1 MITAAKLPKTM
12 TILPKFTLQPED
24 TLKVCFKPIDV
35 ERQWIRCS
43 TIANFVAA
51 YFQDVDRDPALAPI
65 IDINLLSTVLNE
77 LIENAAKY
85 SADRQQE
92 NVLIVHIFKNSLYVS
107 ITNAAMQHQANKVS
121 QQLNADR
128 NADELE
134 EMYMN
139 KLQDLAENGLVQRS
153 AGLGLLMLQK
163 DYPVQLKATVNK
175 EDNKYLLTVE
185 VTWNIVH

>member
-1 MITAAKLPKTM
+1 MITAVKLPETM
-12 TILPKFTLQPED
+12 TILPTFTSQPED
-24 TLKVCFKPIDV
+24 TLKVCFKPMDV
-35 ERQWIRCS
+35 ERQWIRCA

-51 YFQDVDRDPALAPI
+51 YFQDVNADPALPPI
-65 IDINLLSTVLNE
+65 IDTNLLSTVLNE

-92 NVLIVHIFKNSLYVS
+92 NVLIVYIFKNALYIS
-107 ITNAAMQHQANKVS
+107 ITNVATQAQANKVA
-121 QQLNADR
+121 QQLNVDK

-139 KLQDLAENGLVQRS
+139 RLQEVAEDASVQRS

-163 DYPVQLKATVNK
+163 DYPIQLKATINK
-175 EDNKYLLTVE
+175 EDSKYLLTVE
-185 VTWNIVH
+185 VTWNIAY

>member
-1 MITAAKLPKTM
+1 MIAAAKLPEFM
-12 TILPKFTLQPED
+12 TTSTRFTSQPED

-35 ERQWIRCS
+35 ERQWIRCA

-51 YFQDVDRDPALAPI
+51 YFQDVDRDPALPPI
-65 IDINLLSTVLNE
+65 IDTNLLSTVLNE

-92 NVLIVHIFKNSLYVS
+92 NVLLIHIFKNSLYVS
-107 ITNAAMQHQANKVS
+107 ITNVATQTQADRVL
-121 QQLNADR
+121 QQLNTDKTE
-128 NADELE
+128 DELE

-163 DYPVQLKATVNK
+163 DYPIHLKANLNK
-175 EDNKYLLTVE
+175 EDNKYFLTVE
-185 VTWNIVH
+185 VTWNIIH